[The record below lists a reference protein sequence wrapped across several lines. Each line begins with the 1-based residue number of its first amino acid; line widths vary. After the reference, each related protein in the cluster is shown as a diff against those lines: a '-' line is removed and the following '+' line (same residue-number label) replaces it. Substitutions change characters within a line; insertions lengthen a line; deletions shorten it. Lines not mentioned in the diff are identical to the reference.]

1 MSKKRYAQVGLGGRS
16 LMYTAAILETY
27 RDSAELVGLCD
38 LNAGRLA
45 LRQRWVSEHGAGDTS
60 GYLHADFERMIAETR
75 PDTVIVTTKDC
86 THDDYIC
93 RALELGCDVITEKPM
108 TTDEV
113 RCQRIIDTQKRTGKE
128 VTVTFNYRYSPP
140 RTQVKDL
147 LMSGVIGDVLSVD
160 FHWMLDTHHGADY
173 FRRWH
178 RNLANSGGLMV
189 HKATHHFD
197 LVNWWLSSV
206 PETVY
211 AMGQR
216 RFYTPHQAERYGL
229 SRRTE
234 RCLDCPET
242 ACPFRL
248 DLRSTPSLAEMYL
261 DNEAYDGYWRDGCV
275 FSAQIDIADTMNV
288 LVNYASG
295 AKMSYSLNAFMPW
308 EGYTVVFNG
317 TRGRLEHKCEETV
330 YINGDG
336 SVPGELKP
344 EGTTIRIYPHFG
356 SGYAVPV
363 WQAEGGHGGG
373 DELLLH
379 DLFGPER
386 EADRYLRAADQRA
399 GAYSILTGV
408 AANHAMTENRPV
420 RIAEL
425 VSGIGL
431 PDYPPMPTPDEPI
444 SLPARAQRVN
454 AEDAERAQRQRDGA

>member
-1 MSKKRYAQVGLGGRS
+1 MPRKRFAQVGLGGRS
-16 LMYTAAILETY
+16 LMYTAAILEQY
-27 RDSAELVGLCD
+27 ADACELVGLCD

-45 LRQRWVSEHGAGDTS
+45 LRQRWATERGVDAH
-60 GYLHADFERMIAETR
+60 GYLHGDFERMIAETH

-86 THDDYIC
+86 THDAYIC

-108 TTDEV
+108 TTDAAK
-113 RCQRIIDTQKRTGKE
+113 CQRIIDTQRRTGRK

-147 LMSGVIGDVLSVD
+147 LMSGVIGDILSVD

-178 RNLANSGGLMV
+178 RNKENSGGLMV

-197 LVNWWLSSV
+197 LINWWLSSI

-216 RFYTPHQAERYGL
+216 RFYTPQQAERYGL
-229 SRRTE
+229 TRRTE
-234 RCLDCPET
+234 RCLNCPE
-242 ACPFRL
+242 ADCPFRL
-248 DLRSTPSLAEMYL
+248 DLRASLSLAEMYL
-261 DNEAYDGYWRDGCV
+261 DNEKYDGYFRDRCV
-275 FSAQIDIADTMNV
+275 FSGLIDIEDTMNV
-288 LVNYASG
+288 LVSYASG
-295 AKMSYSLNAFMPW
+295 AKMSYSLNAFTPW
-308 EGYTVVFNG
+308 EGYIVVFNG
-317 TRGRLEHKCEETV
+317 SKGRLEHKCEETV

-344 EGTTIRIYPHFG
+344 DGTTIRIYPHFG

-373 DELLLH
+373 DGLLLA
-379 DLFGPER
+379 DVLAPER
-386 EADRYLRAADQRA
+386 APDRYLRAADQRG

-408 AANHAMTENRPV
+408 AANRSMASGQPV
-420 RIAEL
+420 QIADL
-425 VSGIGL
+425 VNGIGL
-431 PDYPPMPTPDEPI
+431 PDYPAMPAPTDPI
-444 SLPARAQRVN
+444 VLDVR
-454 AEDAERAQRQRDGA
+454 AERMSSEAAEYLQTRRGSA